1 MPANHPAEV
10 VLDECLDRMF
20 EGSEWVS
27 LVSLEGEL
35 REVIDLMEVE
45 ELLRLVAARTPKMAE
60 PRRMHVLGK
69 LRDWIAQTVHLRGGE
84 EVGMEVAKAASR
96 P

>member
-1 MPANHPAEV
+1 VPANHPAEL

-35 REVIDLMEVE
+35 REVLDLMEVA

-60 PRRMHVLGK
+60 PRRMHVLGR
-69 LRDWIAQTVHLRGGE
+69 LREWIAQTVHVRGGE

>member
-1 MPANHPAEV
+1 MPANHPAEM

-35 REVIDLMEVE
+35 REVLDLMEVA

-60 PRRMHVLGK
+60 PRRMHVLGR
-69 LRDWIAQTVHLRGGE
+69 LREWIAQTVHVRGGE

>member
-1 MPANHPAEV
+1 MPVNSTTEV

-35 REVIDLMEVE
+35 REVIDLMEVA

-84 EVGMEVAKAASR
+84 EVAMEAAKAASR